1 MDTAMTTFARGVS
14 APKRAVGA
22 FTNFEHAAIN
32 RTAIVAAN
40 RDEVRSA
47 ITADAAEREAIQRDQ
62 AWIDRAAF
70 AGLRMIPRG

>member
-32 RTAIVAAN
+32 PTAIVAAN

-47 ITADAAEREAIQRDQ
+47 ITADVAERKAIQRDQ
-62 AWIDRAAF
+62 AWVDRAAF